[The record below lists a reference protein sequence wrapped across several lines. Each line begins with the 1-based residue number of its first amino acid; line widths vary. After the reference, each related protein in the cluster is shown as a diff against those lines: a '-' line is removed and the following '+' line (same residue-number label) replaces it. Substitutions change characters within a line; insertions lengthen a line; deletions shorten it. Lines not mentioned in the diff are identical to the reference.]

1 MTTRAGMFDDLE
13 RMDAHA
19 WSSYLAPDSVAR
31 FGNADPV
38 YGREACRDQLERFY
52 RRIEALRHEVIEEW
66 EHGDATIVEANLTCT
81 RTDGSEVT
89 LPVVTIFRTNGK
101 DLISDYRVYVDAA
114 PVRAEVYN

>member
-13 RMDAHA
+13 RMDAQA
-19 WSSYLAPDSVAR
+19 WASSLAPD
-31 FGNADPV
+31 F
-38 YGREACRDQLERFY
+38 
-52 RRIEALRHEVIEEW
+52 
-66 EHGDATIVEANLTCT
+66 
-81 RTDGSEVT
+81 T